1 MTKPPV
7 APSGPSP
14 ARRYIVIGLAAFA
27 LALVVAGALLWL
39 RPPATGPVATI
50 RSGDAPQPAG
60 LVRLPPGSELGGPFQ
75 LVDQDGK
82 PVTDAT
88 YGGKFMLI
96 YFGFTFCP
104 DVCPTELQAM
114 STAIDDLGSPGDM
127 VQPILISVDPA
138 RDTPAQ
144 LKSYVASFHP
154 RLVGLSGSDEQIAA
168 AAKAYRVYYAKGPSD
183 ADGNY
188 VMDHT
193 SFVYLMGPDGK
204 LRSVFRAG
212 ASPEVMAGEMEK
224 QLVK

>member
-1 MTKPPV
+1 MTKPP
-7 APSGPSP
+7 ASG
-14 ARRYIVIGLAAFA
+14 ARRLLLVGLAAFL
-27 LALVVAGALLWL
+27 LALVAAGSLLWL
-39 RPPATGPVATI
+39 RPPASGPVAVT
-50 RSGDAPQPAG
+50 RPAGGDAPLPPG
-60 LVRLPPGSELGGPFQ
+60 LVRLPPGAELGGPFQ
-75 LVDQDGK
+75 LVDQDGQT
-82 PVTDAT
+82 VTDASFA
-88 YGGKFMLI
+88 GKFMLI

-114 STAIDDLGSPGDM
+114 ATAIDDLGASGEK

-154 RLVGLSGSDEQIAA
+154 RLVGLSGSDEQVAA
-168 AAKAYRVYYAKGPSD
+168 AAKAYRVYYAKGPAD

-212 ASPEVMAGEMEK
+212 ASPEAMAAEMEK
-224 QLVK
+224 QLGK

>member
-1 MTKPPV
+1 MSESRRRLIIVALAAVLAALIAAAIVLLLQPKPVPPV
-7 APSGPSP
+7 AQGGAPSSS
-14 ARRYIVIGLAAFA
+14 AAQS
-27 LALVVAGALLWL
+27 
-39 RPPATGPVATI
+39 TGVM
-50 RSGDAPQPAG
+50 
-60 LVRLPPGSELGGPFQ
+60 RLPPGADLGGPFR

-82 PVTDAT
+82 AVTDAT
-88 YGGKFMLI
+88 YAGKFMLI

-114 STAIDDLGSPGDM
+114 ATAIDDLGGPGEM
-127 VQPILISVDPA
+127 VQPILISVDPE

-144 LKSYVASFHP
+144 LKEYVASFHP
-154 RLVGLSGSDEQIAA
+154 RLVGLSGPGTEIAA
-168 AAKAYRVYYAKGPSD
+168 VAKAYRVYYAKGPID

-212 ASPEVMAGEMEK
+212 TSPEAMASEIEK
-224 QLVK
+224 QMVR

>member
-1 MTKPPV
+1 MSESRRRLIIVALAAVLAALIAAGIVLLLQPKAVPPV
-7 APSGPSP
+7 ASSSNP
-14 ARRYIVIGLAAFA
+14 AQS
-27 LALVVAGALLWL
+27 
-39 RPPATGPVATI
+39 TGVM
-50 RSGDAPQPAG
+50 
-60 LVRLPPGSELGGPFQ
+60 RLPPGADLGGPFR

-82 PVTDAT
+82 AVTDAT
-88 YGGKFMLI
+88 YAGKFMLI

-114 STAIDDLGSPGDM
+114 ATAIDDLGGPGEM
-127 VQPILISVDPA
+127 VQPILISVDPE

-144 LKSYVASFHP
+144 LKEYVASFHP
-154 RLVGLSGSDEQIAA
+154 RLVGLSGSGTEIAA
-168 AAKAYRVYYAKGPSD
+168 VAKAYRVYYAKGPVD

-212 ASPEVMAGEMEK
+212 TAPEAMASEIEK
-224 QLVK
+224 QMVSGK